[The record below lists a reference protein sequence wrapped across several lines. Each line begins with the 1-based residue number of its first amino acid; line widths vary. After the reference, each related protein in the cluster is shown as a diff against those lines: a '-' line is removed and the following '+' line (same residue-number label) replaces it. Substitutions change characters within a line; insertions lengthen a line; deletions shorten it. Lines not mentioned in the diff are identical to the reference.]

1 MEIHVSRYRS
11 ASWRHMVRLLGVLL
25 LAVGGL
31 ARAQPSV
38 ADAGDLQRLGAT
50 VRAEGTPLVL
60 VVWAHECPYCRVLE
74 EEILGPLQAS
84 GELAGRAL
92 LRRLDLD
99 GVRMRD
105 FEGHQV
111 DGWNFASRYRA
122 TLTPTVLFL
131 DAEGNELAER
141 LVGINS
147 VDFYPAYLDRA
158 IDAAG
163 ARLRAG
169 EFLVSRP

>member
-1 MEIHVSRYRS
+1 METHASRYRS
-11 ASWRHMVRLLGVLL
+11 GSWQHVVRMFGVLL

-50 VRAEGTPLVL
+50 VRAESTPLVL
-60 VVWAHECPYCRVLE
+60 VIWAHDCPYCGVLE
-74 EEILGPLQAS
+74 KQVLQPLLAS
-84 GELAGRAL
+84 GELDGRGL
-92 LRRLDLD
+92 LRRIDLE
-99 GVRMRD
+99 GELLRD
-105 FEGHQV
+105 FDGRQV
-111 DGWNFASRYRA
+111 SGWSFAGRYRA
-122 TLTPTVLFL
+122 RLTPTVLFL